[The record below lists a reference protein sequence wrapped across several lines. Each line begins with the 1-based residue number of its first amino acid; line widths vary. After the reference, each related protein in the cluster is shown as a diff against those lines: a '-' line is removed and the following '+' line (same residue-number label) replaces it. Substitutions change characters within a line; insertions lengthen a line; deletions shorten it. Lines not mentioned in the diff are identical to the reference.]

1 MSEIVVEAVKDNTE
15 ASTRPNIIA
24 AAVTED
30 INEEQTTSNVTLG
43 NNHGNPAGL
52 TIVTEPSEE
61 DTATTITEPYIT
73 KKISKRY
80 FLNVDQRIN
89 KEARDKNP
97 EWQDLKKNVGLLID
111 GELKEKMT
119 VEAQHIGL
127 KIFHVGGES
136 LVQNFSEIGKVW
148 KHDNSVEIATKINR
162 VLHGQFTEVDGY
174 EYDIERDVMKKMR
187 LEYKDDSRG
196 KACIAMMVVRRRSE
210 LAKTTMKR
218 SWTTHEAKIV
228 TKRTKKEVEEEG
240 IRKPKVKESF
250 RIQTNINSVWYSKDG
265 STYSQDKTVTK
276 CISEHEHLRKRII
289 ELEEVI
295 AQKEKVYKSS
305 FIKFYLNIYASL
317 NNCFLS

>member
-97 EWQDLKKNVGLLID
+97 EWQDLKKTL
-111 GELKEKMT
+111 
-119 VEAQHIGL
+119 
-127 KIFHVGGES
+127 
-136 LVQNFSEIGKVW
+136 
-148 KHDNSVEIATKINR
+148 
-162 VLHGQFTEVDGY
+162 GY
-174 EYDIERDVMKKMR
+174 
-187 LEYKDDSRG
+187 
-196 KACIAMMVVRRRSE
+196 
-210 LAKTTMKR
+210 
-218 SWTTHEAKIV
+218 
-228 TKRTKKEVEEEG
+228 
-240 IRKPKVKESF
+240 
-250 RIQTNINSVWYSKDG
+250 
-265 STYSQDKTVTK
+265 
-276 CISEHEHLRKRII
+276 
-289 ELEEVI
+289 
-295 AQKEKVYKSS
+295 
-305 FIKFYLNIYASL
+305 
-317 NNCFLS
+317 

>member
-1 MSEIVVEAVKDNTE
+1 MFDA
-15 ASTRPNIIA
+15 
-24 AAVTED
+24 
-30 INEEQTTSNVTLG
+30 QTTINVTLD
-43 NNHGNPAGL
+43 NKDGNPAGL

-89 KEARDKNP
+89 KEARDKHP

-119 VEAQHIGL
+119 VEAQLIGL
-127 KIFHVGGES
+127 KIFDDGGES
-136 LVQNFSEIGKVW
+136 LVQNFSEVGKVW
-148 KHDNSVEIATKINR
+148 KHDNSVETATKINR
-162 VLHGQFTEVDGY
+162 VLHGQFAEVDGY
-174 EYDIERDVMKKMR
+174 EYDIERDIMKKLR

-218 SWTTHEAKIV
+218 SWTTHEARIV
-228 TKRTKKEVEEEG
+228 TKRTKKEVKEEG

-250 RIQTNINSVWYSKDG
+250 RIQTNIDSVWYSKDG
-265 STYSQDKTVTK
+265 SMYSQGQHKPDTK

-295 AQKEKVYKSS
+295 AQKEKVYNSS
-305 FIKFYLNIYASL
+305 FINPLFQYICYTKQLFFSHDRMQTKSHQSGRRSPR
-317 NNCFLS
+317 F